1 MYQNS
6 QGTKLLNVLL
16 TVLIVLVVLLFVGI
30 GVGAVLYVSNKSSEE
45 SARQTVQMERLK
57 ASQDSLKAT
66 NKALQEEVKKKPKV
80 VVKTQ
85 VREVGVSPSEATEVV
100 INGKGVRMR
109 VGPGKQYGFP
119 TTYDGHAYTV
129 SKGTALPFMGKKGNW
144 YGVWFEG
151 DVYYVSA
158 DFAYLR

>member
-6 QGTKLLNVLL
+6 QGTNNVLL

-30 GVGAVLYVSNKSSEE
+30 GVGAVLYVSNKSTEE
-45 SARQTVQMERLK
+45 SARQTVQIERLK

-66 NKALQEEVKKKPKV
+66 NKALQEEVRKKPKV

>member
-6 QGTKLLNVLL
+6 QGTNNVLL

-30 GVGAVLYVSNKSSEE
+30 GVGAVLYVSNKSSED
-45 SARQTVQMERLK
+45 ARQTVQMERLK

>member
-1 MYQNS
+1 MYQDS
-6 QGTKLLNVLL
+6 QGTNNVLL

-66 NKALQEEVKKKPKV
+66 NKALQEEVRKKPKV

>member
-6 QGTKLLNVLL
+6 QGTNNVLL

-45 SARQTVQMERLK
+45 SARQTVQIERLK

-66 NKALQEEVKKKPKV
+66 NKALQEEVRKKPKV

>member
-6 QGTKLLNVLL
+6 QGTNNVLL
-16 TVLIVLVVLLFVGI
+16 TVLIVLVFLLFVGI

-45 SARQTVQMERLK
+45 SARQTVQMERLQ

>member
-6 QGTKLLNVLL
+6 QGTNNVLL
-16 TVLIVLVVLLFVGI
+16 TVLIVLVVLLFVVI

-45 SARQTVQMERLK
+45 SALQTVQMERLK

>member
-6 QGTKLLNVLL
+6 QGTNNVLL

-45 SARQTVQMERLK
+45 SARQRVQMERLK

>member
-1 MYQNS
+1 MYQDS
-6 QGTKLLNVLL
+6 QGTNNVLL

>member
-1 MYQNS
+1 M
-6 QGTKLLNVLL
+6 LL
-16 TVLIVLVVLLFVGI
+16 TFLIVLVVLLFVVI

>member
-6 QGTKLLNVLL
+6 QGTNNVLL
-16 TVLIVLVVLLFVGI
+16 TVLIVLVVLLFVVI

-45 SARQTVQMERLK
+45 SALQTVQMERLK

-66 NKALQEEVKKKPKV
+66 NKALQEEVRKKPKV

>member
-6 QGTKLLNVLL
+6 QGTNNVLL
-16 TVLIVLVVLLFVGI
+16 TVLIVLVVLLFVVI

-45 SARQTVQMERLK
+45 SALQTVQIERLK

>member
-6 QGTKLLNVLL
+6 QGTNNVLL

-45 SARQTVQMERLK
+45 SARQMVQMERLK

-66 NKALQEEVKKKPKV
+66 NKALQEEVRKKPKV

>member
-6 QGTKLLNVLL
+6 QGTNNVLL

-45 SARQTVQMERLK
+45 SARQKVQMERLK

>member
-1 MYQNS
+1 MYQDS
-6 QGTKLLNVLL
+6 QGTNNVLL

-45 SARQTVQMERLK
+45 SARQMVQMERLK

>member
-6 QGTKLLNVLL
+6 QGIINVLL

-45 SARQTVQMERLK
+45 SARKTVQMERLK

>member
-6 QGTKLLNVLL
+6 QGTNNVLL
-16 TVLIVLVVLLFVGI
+16 TVLIVLVVLLFVVI

>member
-6 QGTKLLNVLL
+6 QGTINVLL

>member
-6 QGTKLLNVLL
+6 QGTNNVLL

-30 GVGAVLYVSNKSSEE
+30 GVGAVLYVSNKSSAE
-45 SARQTVQMERLK
+45 SALQTVQMERLK

-66 NKALQEEVKKKPKV
+66 NKALQEEVRKKPKV

>member
-6 QGTKLLNVLL
+6 QGTNNVLL

-45 SARQTVQMERLK
+45 SARQKVQMERLK

-66 NKALQEEVKKKPKV
+66 NKALQEEVRKKPKV

>member
-6 QGTKLLNVLL
+6 QGTINVLL

-45 SARQTVQMERLK
+45 RARQTVQMERLK

-129 SKGTALPFMGKKGNW
+129 SKVTALPFMGKKGNW

>member
-6 QGTKLLNVLL
+6 QGTNNVLL

-30 GVGAVLYVSNKSSEE
+30 GVVGAVLYVSNKSSEE

>member
-6 QGTKLLNVLL
+6 QGTNNVLL

-45 SARQTVQMERLK
+45 SACQTVQMERLK

>member
-1 MYQNS
+1 MYQDS
-6 QGTKLLNVLL
+6 QGTNNVLL

-30 GVGAVLYVSNKSSEE
+30 GVGAVLYVGNKNSEE

>member
-6 QGTKLLNVLL
+6 QGTNNVLL

-45 SARQTVQMERLK
+45 SARQTVQMERVK

-66 NKALQEEVKKKPKV
+66 NKALQEEVRKKPKV

>member
-6 QGTKLLNVLL
+6 QGTNNVLL

-45 SARQTVQMERLK
+45 SALQTVQMERLK

>member
-6 QGTKLLNVLL
+6 QGTNNVLL
-16 TVLIVLVVLLFVGI
+16 TVLIVLVVLLFVVI

-66 NKALQEEVKKKPKV
+66 NKALQEEVKKPKV

>member
-6 QGTKLLNVLL
+6 QGTNNVLL
-16 TVLIVLVVLLFVGI
+16 TVLIVLVVLLFVVI

-45 SARQTVQMERLK
+45 SARQKVQMERLK

>member
-6 QGTKLLNVLL
+6 QGTNNVLL
-16 TVLIVLVVLLFVGI
+16 TVLIVLVVLLFVVI

-45 SARQTVQMERLK
+45 SARQTVQIERLK

>member
-6 QGTKLLNVLL
+6 QGTNNVLL
-16 TVLIVLVVLLFVGI
+16 TVLIVLVVLLFVVI

-66 NKALQEEVKKKPKV
+66 NKALQEEVRKKPKV

>member
-6 QGTKLLNVLL
+6 QGTNNVLL

-30 GVGAVLYVSNKSSEE
+30 GVGAVLYVSTKSSEE

>member
-6 QGTKLLNVLL
+6 QGTNNVLL
-16 TVLIVLVVLLFVGI
+16 TVLIVLVVLLFVVI

-45 SARQTVQMERLK
+45 SALQTVQIERLK

-66 NKALQEEVKKKPKV
+66 NKALQEEVRKKPKV

>member
-6 QGTKLLNVLL
+6 QGTNNVLL

-57 ASQDSLKAT
+57 ASQDFLKAT

>member
-6 QGTKLLNVLL
+6 QGTNNVLL
-16 TVLIVLVVLLFVGI
+16 TVLIVLVVLLFVVI

-45 SARQTVQMERLK
+45 SARQKVQMERLK

-66 NKALQEEVKKKPKV
+66 NKALQEEVRKKPKV

>member
-6 QGTKLLNVLL
+6 QGTNNVLL

-129 SKGTALPFMGKKGNW
+129 SKGTALPFMGKKGSW

>member
-6 QGTKLLNVLL
+6 QGTNNVLL
-16 TVLIVLVVLLFVGI
+16 TVLIVLVVLLFVRI

-66 NKALQEEVKKKPKV
+66 NKALQEEVRKKPKV

>member
-16 TVLIVLVVLLFVGI
+16 TVLIVLVVLLFVVI

>member
-6 QGTKLLNVLL
+6 QGTNNVLL

-45 SARQTVQMERLK
+45 SARKTVQMERLK

>member
-1 MYQNS
+1 MYQDS
-6 QGTKLLNVLL
+6 QGTNNVLL

-30 GVGAVLYVSNKSSEE
+30 GVGAVLYVSNKNSEE

>member
-6 QGTKLLNVLL
+6 QGTNNVLL

-45 SARQTVQMERLK
+45 SARQTVQIERLK